1 MCQKHWRD
9 RAGKSWEDESVWQ
22 WGLNE
27 FLIPRCVAS
36 LFLTPFLHVSLL
48 FFSPLPSHSGF
59 YCIQRECRRQM
70 TSGFHGNQ
78 LPIKWNKQLKRE
90 GSNRGKTER
99 WRARDC
105 CLCSLSPHLYLV
117 PLSSLIP
124 LHNVQRG
131 WLVFF
136 SFLEFSIRVFFSETV
151 QVTVKCVCVCV
162 CVCVCACWTASNVT
176 GVTQQCFAASHVTSS
191 FH

>member
-1 MCQKHWRD
+1 MCRKHWRD
-9 RAGKSWEDESVWQ
+9 RAGKSREDESVWQ
-22 WGLNE
+22 RELNE

-36 LFLTPFLHVSLL
+36 LFLTPFSTSLC

-78 LPIKWNKQLKRE
+78 SPIKWNKQLKTE

-99 WRARDC
+99 WRERDC
-105 CLCSLSPHLYLV
+105 CLLSLSPHLYLV
-117 PLSSLIP
+117 PLSSPIS

-136 SFLEFSIRVFFSETV
+136 FPGIFNQGFFFDPV
-151 QVTVKCVCVCV
+151 QL
-162 CVCVCACWTASNVT
+162 T
-176 GVTQQCFAASHVTSS
+176 G
-191 FH
+191 